1 MLKFFPKILI
11 IFFLIIFIFQL
22 ACLLFLTL
30 APSVSQAA
38 DPATFKPQVQIPG
51 MDQADAFGAPDSKG
65 AYAIPGSTASIAKY
79 IKVIYKYAIGIVGI
93 LAAVVLMIGGV
104 MWIVAGG
111 SATVI
116 GEAKAWIGASLTGLL
131 LALLSYLILAT
142 VNPALVDFAVTP
154 VQTITETKTQSTLK
168 ENDPCVLNQAPY
180 CSDGLEC
187 KNGKCVI
194 TNERTAQCQESHYAW
209 TESTNCDG
217 PTYSDNFCSC
227 KSGKTNITNKCC
239 TPKFT
244 STTPSQSGCCEGVEI
259 TSGQYSKK
267 YLCASSPQTTKNDCT
282 FITNKGP
289 IFGNFYLNKI
299 CKTITTIYGTGE
311 NCQ

>member
-79 IKVIYKYAIGIVGI
+79 IRVIYKYAIGIVGI

-154 VQTITETKTQSTLK
+154 VQTVTPNPFESTITEGGCCVPVDSSSKNCTTGKINDAGKDLCLEPKQKYVKT
-168 ENDPCVLNQAPY
+168 PCNQIAQ
-180 CSDGLEC
+180 CKQIGTDCDGTNNGAWCGDKTTQAC
-187 KNGKCVI
+187 KNG
-194 TNERTAQCQESHYAW
+194 
-209 TESTNCDG
+209 NCD
-217 PTYSDNFCSC
+217 
-227 KSGKTNITNKCC
+227 KCAIKDEDC
-239 TPKFT
+239 GTIDGAIFGEAAIVCCPGLKC
-244 STTPSQSGCCEGVEI
+244 STTLDLFG
-259 TSGQYSKK
+259 
-267 YLCASSPQTTKNDCT
+267 DCVP
-282 FITNKGP
+282 N
-289 IFGNFYLNKI
+289 
-299 CKTITTIYGTGE
+299 
-311 NCQ
+311 

>member
-79 IKVIYKYAIGIVGI
+79 IRVIYKYAIGIVGI

-111 SATVI
+111 SATRI

-131 LALLSYLILAT
+131 LALMSYLILAT
-142 VNPALVDFAVTP
+142 VNPALVDFKTTPVTP
-154 VQTITETKTQSTLK
+154 VTPLESIVTTQGCCVPVNKNSIIQKCATGKINDEGKDLCLKPDYKYNSSPCNQIKECKEQYLTDCDGTNNGAWCGDKTT
-168 ENDPCVLNQAPY
+168 QA
-180 CSDGLEC
+180 C
-187 KNGKCVI
+187 KNG
-194 TNERTAQCQESHYAW
+194 
-209 TESTNCDG
+209 NCD
-217 PTYSDNFCSC
+217 
-227 KSGKTNITNKCC
+227 KCAI
-239 TPKFT
+239 KD
-244 STTPSQSGCCEGVEI
+244 E
-259 TSGQYSKK
+259 
-267 YLCASSPQTTKNDCT
+267 DCGT
-282 FITNKGP
+282 IDGA
-289 IFGNFYLNKI
+289 IFGEAAIVCCPGLKCN
-299 CKTITTIYGTGE
+299 TTLDLDLSGDCVP
-311 NCQ
+311 N

>member
-131 LALLSYLILAT
+131 LALLSYTILAT
-142 VNPALVDFAVTP
+142 VNPALVDFKTTGITTIAGIKYCCDPTKGT
-154 VQTITETKTQSTLK
+154 VQ
-168 ENDPCVLNQAPY
+168 P
-180 CSDGLEC
+180 
-187 KNGKCVI
+187 
-194 TNERTAQCQESHYAW
+194 
-209 TESTNCDG
+209 
-217 PTYSDNFCSC
+217 
-227 KSGKTNITNKCC
+227 
-239 TPKFT
+239 
-244 STTPSQSGCCEGVEI
+244 
-259 TSGQYSKK
+259 
-267 YLCASSPQTTKNDCT
+267 
-282 FITNKGP
+282 
-289 IFGNFYLNKI
+289 
-299 CKTITTIYGTGE
+299 TITTVNNQQQSNCPSGSTPFGSGTANCKKVGDKYQVVNSNINCCQFVTTTPLLVRLWSCMDGE
-311 NCQ
+311 NYTIDDCKKNKNWFEGSTFYTGYNCQSNYCVKN

>member
-142 VNPALVDFAVTP
+142 VNPALVDFKTTP
-154 VQTITETKTQSTLK
+154 VQTVAEIITGRCMSASLS
-168 ENDPCVLNQAPY
+168 NDPDALYTCKDNYTEEQCKKEKTNNTWKKGRSCPTPCCLWEQNVIASTFCKLQFGCVGDSVYVNCDDSKKDMTEAECNQKSGNILGASVIGHSY
-180 CSDGLEC
+180 T
-187 KNGKCVI
+187 KNGKCQKY
-194 TNERTAQCQESHYAW
+194 TFMGSD
-209 TESTNCDG
+209 TELL
-217 PTYSDNFCSC
+217 
-227 KSGKTNITNKCC
+227 KSYTC
-239 TPKFT
+239 
-244 STTPSQSGCCEGVEI
+244 V
-259 TSGQYSKK
+259 
-267 YLCASSPQTTKNDCT
+267 PQ
-282 FITNKGP
+282 
-289 IFGNFYLNKI
+289 
-299 CKTITTIYGTGE
+299 
-311 NCQ
+311 